1 MIRIYDTELSSARS
15 YTDARLVFHPVMH
28 RNAADV
34 SHHALCAV
42 LLGFSSR
49 LRMAGP

>member
-1 MIRIYDTELSSARS
+1 MCIYV
-15 YTDARLVFHPVMH
+15 YMCVYVCMCCPVMQ
-28 RNAADV
+28 RGAADV

-42 LLGFSSR
+42 LLRFASL